1 MSEMAEKFEEQEEVI
16 CLDDM
21 SAEML
26 LRQIEEANAECD
38 RMVSW
43 YKTMIE
49 RVQAKRDNTVAWAEN
64 SLRGYFEMVPKKTSK
79 TQQSYELPSGKLVLK
94 AQDPEYK
101 TNDAELVP
109 WLKANWPEFVKTKES
124 SDWMN
129 LKKQLKATPDGK
141 GMITADGEIVPGI
154 TVTAREPKFTVTLK

>member
-1 MSEMAEKFEEQEEVI
+1 MSELAEKFEEQEEI
-16 CLDDM
+16 LCLDDM

-26 LRQIEEANAECD
+26 LRQIDEANAECE

-64 SLRGYFEMVPKKTSK
+64 SLRAYFEMVPKKTTK

-94 AQDPEYK
+94 AQEPAYELDD
-101 TNDAELVP
+101 NDLLP
-109 WLKANWPEFVKTKES
+109 WLKKSLPELVKVKETA
-124 SDWMN
+124 DWAN
-129 LKKQLKATPDGK
+129 LKKQLKVTPDGK
-141 GMITADGEIVPGI
+141 GMFTEYGEVVPGI
-154 TVTAREPKFTVTLK
+154 KVTEREPKFTVTLK

>member
-1 MSEMAEKFEEQEEVI
+1 MSELAEKFEEQEEVL

-26 LRQIEEANAECD
+26 LRQIDEANAECE

-64 SLRGYFEMVPKKTSK
+64 SLRGYFEMVPKKTTK

-94 AQDPEYK
+94 AQEPAYEQDD
-101 TNDAELVP
+101 NDLLP
-109 WLKANWPEFVKTKES
+109 WLKKSLPEFVKVKES
-124 SDWMN
+124 ADWVN
-129 LKKQLKATPDGK
+129 LKKQLKVSPDGK
-141 GMITADGEIVPGI
+141 GMITADGEVVPGI
-154 TVTAREPKFTVTLK
+154 KVTEREPKFTVTLK